1 MSQADSNPSY
11 FDPSYFELVGNQRA
25 QRELKP
31 DPVPEALI
39 EKILEAG
46 THAPSAM
53 NSQPWRFV
61 VVQDAA
67 VRREIAD
74 GARAAWEGFARDIS
88 GDQTA
93 PGFKAVDRWA
103 MSGLAEAPVI
113 IVLCGDTQAL
123 PLEQMGSSI
132 FPAAQNILLAAN
144 ALGLGSLMSNLPIYA
159 PNGTFARTLG
169 LPDHIVP
176 LATLPIGYPARK
188 LGRPRRKPI
197 AEVTSRDRFEA
208 PW

>member
-1 MSQADSNPSY
+1 MSQADSN
-11 FDPSYFELVGNQRA
+11 PSYFELVGNQRA

-74 GARAAWEGFARDIS
+74 GTRAAWEGFARDIS

-144 ALGLGSLMSNLPIYA
+144 ALGLGSLMSNLPIFA
-159 PNGTFARTLG
+159 PNGTFAKTLG

-197 AEVTSRDRFEA
+197 GEVTSRDRFEA